1 MRRILTTGLIGL
13 AVLLGLGGC
22 ATAPSPVDALPVD
35 VYLDGRGSAMVLNEQ
50 VPVADLPRLLK
61 RTHVQRQCTIA
72 VHVPDTGDKR
82 AMAELTALLAQAGYH
97 RVTFVGVRQAKS
109 AVR

>member
-1 MRRILTTGLIGL
+1 
-13 AVLLGLGGC
+13 
-22 ATAPSPVDALPVD
+22 
-35 VYLDGRGSAMVLNEQ
+35 
-50 VPVADLPRLLK
+50 
-61 RTHVQRQCTIA
+61 VQRQCTIA